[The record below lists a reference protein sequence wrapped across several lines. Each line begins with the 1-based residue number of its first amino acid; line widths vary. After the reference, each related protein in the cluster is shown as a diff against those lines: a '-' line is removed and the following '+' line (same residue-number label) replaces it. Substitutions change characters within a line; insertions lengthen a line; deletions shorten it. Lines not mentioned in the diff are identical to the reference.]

1 MALALLH
8 IVCAD
13 PLVADVGAL
22 HTFNTNLPLSTDNA
36 LNAPEAM
43 PSGPAIVNNPGVPV
57 TPVAKPPTSINV
69 YVPNPN
75 TAVVV
80 TVTGSPS
87 ISNAPAEAPVTVR
100 GAVAPPS

>member
-13 PLVADVGAL
+13 PLVAGVGAL

-36 LNAPEAM
+36 LNAPEAT
-43 PSGPAIVNNPGVPV
+43 PKPAIVKAPGAPV
-57 TPVAKPPTSINV
+57 TPVAEPPTSINV
-69 YVPNPN
+69 YVPTPN

-80 TVTGSPS
+80 TVTGPPL
-87 ISNAPAEAPVTVR
+87 ISSAPAEAPVTVR